1 MALLAVAALLFSVP
15 TSAPAAPAN
24 TDPEGGTAALR
35 KNLAAASKGY
45 SQAKAR
51 LASSKKRQAALTKET
66 KNLSG
71 REKDLAKQAE
81 AVAAAKY
88 KGSNAQALAALLAAG
103 SSPQFKDSIS
113 TLTELSR
120 QSDKQLRKLRET
132 RRDLDEQSKKIA
144 AEIKL
149 QAAQERTMAKKKA
162 DAEKALIL
170 VGGEESEGF
179 GAGPGVAAIPAPRN
193 SDGSFD
199 EEGCTEDDPTTGGCL
214 TPRTLH
220 AYRQARRA
228 GFTHFTACFREASFG
243 EHPQGQAC
251 DNAADPD
258 GFGGVATGS
267 SKEYGNLLAGWLVDN
282 ADALGVL
289 YVIWFKQI
297 WLPGSGWRSY
307 DEGNGDPASDHTNHV
322 HMSIQ

>member
-1 MALLAVAALLFSVP
+1 MSVAALLISLP
-15 TSAPAAPAN
+15 SAAPAAPAN
-24 TDPEGGTAALR
+24 TDPEGGSAELR

-45 SQAKAR
+45 SQAKAK
-51 LASSKKRQAALTKET
+51 LDSSKKRHAALVKET
-66 KNLSG
+66 KTLSA
-71 REKDLAKQAE
+71 REKELAKQAE
-81 AVAAAKY
+81 AVAAARY
-88 KGSNAQALAALLAAG
+88 KGSNAQALAALLASG
-103 SSPQFKDSIS
+103 SSPTFTDSMA
-113 TLTELSR
+113 TLSELSR
-120 QSDKQLRKLRET
+120 QSDKQLRQLRET
-132 RRDLDEQSKKIA
+132 RANLDEQTKKID

-149 QAAQERTMAKKKA
+149 QAQQ
-162 DAEKALIL
+162 EKAMATKKRQAEEALAE
-170 VGGEESEGF
+170 VGGYESDGF
-179 GAGPGVAAIPAPRN
+179 GGGPGIAAIPAPRN

-220 AYRQARRA
+220 AYKQVRRA
-228 GFTHFTACFREASFG
+228 GFDHFAACFRDASFG

-251 DNAADPD
+251 DLAADPD

-267 SKEYGNLLAGWLVDN
+267 AKDYGDRLADWLVDN
-282 ADALGVL
+282 SDALGVL
-289 YVIWFKQI
+289 YVIWFEQI